1 MKEEKNIYF
10 SGLNGLRFFAAIA
23 VVITHIELI
32 KYQSGFSNIW
42 KDNMLVFELGSLGV
56 IFFFVL
62 SGFLITYL
70 LLKEKA
76 VTSTVA
82 VKKFYLRRI
91 LRIWPLYYLIVLL
104 GFLVLPHINAIDN
117 PYLNKFLDNNF
128 GQNFMLYLLFL
139 PNLAFSI
146 FAAVPHIG
154 QTWSIGVEEQFYVL
168 WPLIVKFSKNVLRS
182 LLIVIGIL
190 IVLKVIV
197 LLLCK
202 QMPDSSVLKVI
213 KPFLAMTKME
223 SMAIG
228 GIGAYFLF
236 TDVNKIKWLLNN
248 VLLIAS
254 LVITVVLVY
263 FTPAIIQDAIYL
275 VYSVLFLIVI
285 LNVSSNPNCL
295 FKLENKM
302 FRMLGNISYG
312 IYMYHLIVIA
322 FVLAGLQYFGMKI
335 DDSFT
340 SQLIVYGL
348 TIGLTV
354 FVSLLSYTYFEKWF
368 LNLKSKFTIIKSGLT
383 NN

>member
-1 MKEEKNIYF
+1 M
-10 SGLNGLRFFAAIA
+10 RFFAAVA

-32 KYQSGFSNIW
+32 KYQSGFSNLW
-42 KDNMLVFELGSLGV
+42 RDNKLIFELGSLGV

-70 LLKEKA
+70 LMKEKA
-76 VTSTVA
+76 ITSTVA

-104 GFLVLPHINAIDN
+104 GFLVLPHLHCLDN
-117 PYLNKFLDNNF
+117 PYLSQFLNNNF
-128 GQNFMLYLLFL
+128 GPNFALYLLFL

-168 WPLIVKFSKNVLRS
+168 WPLIVKHSKNILRA
-182 LLIVIGIL
+182 LLIVIGVL
-190 IVLKVIV
+190 IFMKVIV
-197 LLLCK
+197 LVLCR
-202 QMPDSSVLKVI
+202 QMPDNVVLKVV

-236 TDVNKIKWLLNN
+236 TDVTKIKWVLNN
-248 VLLIAS
+248 GILIAS
-254 LVITVVLVY
+254 LVLTVLLVY
-263 FTPAIIQDAIYL
+263 FTPDFIQDGMYL
-275 VYSVLFLIVI
+275 LYSVLFLAII
-285 LNVSSNPNCL
+285 LNVSSNPTCIIR
-295 FKLENKM
+295 LENKV

-322 FVLAGLQYFGMKI
+322 FVFWGLQYFGMKI
-335 DDSFT
+335 DDGCA

-348 TIGLTV
+348 TIGMTI
-354 FVSLLSYTYFEKWF
+354 FISLISYTYFEKWF
-368 LNLKSKFTIIKSGLT
+368 LNLKSKFTIIRSGV